1 MGYVESCL
9 WEYKANKGALA
20 LLREELAGL
29 KSVHG
34 QELKLHTENGV
45 SDPVS
50 EVAHQVL
57 ILEQKISRLEKHT
70 RPVEKLQ
77 EYLTSS
83 DERTYHMS
91 EILKLKYFDHKDT
104 DLVIKKIGISE
115 ATYFRRCSELKRLA
129 RKYIL
134 ER

>member
-9 WEYKANKGALA
+9 WEYKANKGALL

-34 QELKLHTENGV
+34 QELKQHAGNDV
-45 SDPVS
+45 SDPVAD
-50 EVAHQVL
+50 VAHQVL
-57 ILEQKISRLEKHT
+57 ILERKIRKLERHT

-77 EYLTSS
+77 EYLTNS
-83 DERTYHMS
+83 DEHTYHMR

-104 DLVIKKIGISE
+104 GLIIRKIGISE